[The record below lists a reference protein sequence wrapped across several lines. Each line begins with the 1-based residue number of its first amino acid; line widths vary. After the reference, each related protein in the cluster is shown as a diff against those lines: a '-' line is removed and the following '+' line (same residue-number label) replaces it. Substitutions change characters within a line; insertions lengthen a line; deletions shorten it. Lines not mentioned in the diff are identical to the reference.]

1 MKTGIIV
8 YIASNDLPDNTVD
21 HQTAV
26 NKLNIEADRLEFVSA
41 TSGHFDISDAW
52 WSLTVKGMQRIICK
66 LAEFTSLGDL
76 KLTGR
81 ELRLYG

>member
-8 YIASNDLPDNTVD
+8 YIAGSNLPDNAVD
-21 HQTAV
+21 HKTAV

-52 WSLTVKGMQRIICK
+52 WSLTSKGM
-66 LAEFTSLGDL
+66 
-76 KLTGR
+76 
-81 ELRLYG
+81 

>member
-8 YIASNDLPDNTVD
+8 YIASSALPDNTVD
-21 HQTAV
+21 HETAV
-26 NKLNIEADRLEFVSA
+26 GNLNIEADMVEFVSS

-52 WSLTVKGMQRIICK
+52 WSLTVKGMQKIICK
-66 LAEFTSLGDL
+66 LARFTTLGDL

-81 ELRLYG
+81 EMRLYG